1 MLNFLN
7 TTQLLRFSECGQPG
21 SPAQRSSLQDSNASQ
36 SESALVSASP
46 STSSTLS
53 SRSCSSFVFLAE
65 EGEVNSEVAMVALS
79 QDLLAKIASLCRSVF
94 AGAAIKSAQQTV
106 NDCVLTPVGFVLLLL
121 LLLLLLFCKCVSVC
135 KFIMCVCVC
144 VCVCHCKCVCVSSFV
159 DYVCIS
165 ITVPSL
171 MCSHCC
177 VHLLLRSLIGNGC
190 FHTKVGGL
198 QVFSGG
204 HQRSLRCAA
213 DDSRSRSTGACATYF
228 LSHLHRV

>member
-106 NDCVLTPVGFVLLLL
+106 NDCVLTPVGFLLL

-135 KFIMCVCVC
+135 KFIVCVCVC
-144 VCVCHCKCVCVSSFV
+144 VCVCVIVSVCVF
-159 DYVCIS
+159 
-165 ITVPSL
+165 
-171 MCSHCC
+171 
-177 VHLLLRSLIGNGC
+177 LLLWITCVSRLPY
-190 FHTKVGGL
+190 
-198 QVFSGG
+198 
-204 HQRSLRCAA
+204 LR
-213 DDSRSRSTGACATYF
+213 
-228 LSHLHRV
+228 